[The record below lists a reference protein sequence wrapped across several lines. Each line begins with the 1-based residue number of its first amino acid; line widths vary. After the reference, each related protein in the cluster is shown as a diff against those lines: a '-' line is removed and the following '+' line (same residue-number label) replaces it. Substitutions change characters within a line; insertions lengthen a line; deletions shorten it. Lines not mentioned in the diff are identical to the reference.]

1 MICYQDREFCT
12 ATDCA
17 GYKQCLRALTPEV
30 RAEAKESGLPFS
42 VFSSNPMCYKPTK
55 KEENKNG

>member
-1 MICYQDREFCT
+1 MTSEQDREFCT

-30 RAEAKESGLPFS
+30 SAEAKESGLPFS
-42 VFSSNPMCYKPTK
+42 GFASNPMCYKPTK
-55 KEENKNG
+55 KEETKK